1 MIKLQTKIV
10 LSKKFWLFMTA
21 YTVISTVA
29 LLSTTG
35 GYSLIYMFFYVGPL
49 YFLAWLLLSFCCLT
63 SSRIRYSRVLSYL
76 VLFFFSIV
84 FLFNIEDA
92 GFYGVTC
99 STKNFI
105 QYFFDHSECSGL
117 WVSQGAFVKF
127 IALYIFSVI
136 VFVLDVLRLRSLSIW
151 EEH

>member
-10 LSKKFWLFMTA
+10 LAKKFWLFMTA

-29 LLSTTG
+29 LFSTTG
-35 GYSLIYMFFYVGPL
+35 GYSLIYMFFYIGPL
-49 YFLAWLLLSFCCLT
+49 YFLTWLLLSFCCLT
-63 SSRIRYSRVLSYL
+63 SSRIHYSRVLTYL

-92 GFYGVTC
+92 GFYGITC

-105 QYFFDHSECSGL
+105 QYFFDRSACSDL
-117 WVSQGAFVKF
+117 WVSSGNYQ
-127 IALYIFSVI
+127 IILALYIFSVI
-136 VFVLDVLRLRSLSIW
+136 VFALDVLRSRSLSIW
-151 EEH
+151 KKH